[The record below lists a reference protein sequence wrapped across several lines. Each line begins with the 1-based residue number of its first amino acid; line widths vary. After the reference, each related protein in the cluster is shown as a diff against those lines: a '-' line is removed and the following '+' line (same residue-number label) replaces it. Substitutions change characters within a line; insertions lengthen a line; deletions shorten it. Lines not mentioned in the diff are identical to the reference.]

1 MTFGWIG
8 QLNIEKVPSCQ
19 DCFRA
24 RAQGHQSRAGRQCDN
39 CCDWRALGT
48 DYTPLDHKLYPDGTF
63 LKYRKGDLKGARDSS
78 KAIVGDYKSA
88 LIGRKEAE
96 ALLRNV
102 CLNCNVVRALIANIV
117 EEEDGSRSELSP
129 FEMIGPAKWFTSQK
143 LSSHILS
150 IMHLLM

>member
-24 RAQGHQSRAGRQCDN
+24 RAQGHQSRAGRQCDHY
-39 CCDWRALGT
+39 CDWRALGT
-48 DYTPLDHKLYPDGTF
+48 DYTYTPLDHKLYPDCSDGTF

-102 CLNCNVVRALIANIV
+102 GLNCNVVRRLEATNRV
-117 EEEDGSRSELSP
+117 DGN
-129 FEMIGPAKWFTSQK
+129 A
-143 LSSHILS
+143 ILGLVNER
-150 IMHLLM
+150 IHLADG